1 MVLLVTL
8 VLKAKREK
16 MEQLVLEVNKVYR
29 EKGGRMV

>member
-29 EKGGRMV
+29 EKGDRMV